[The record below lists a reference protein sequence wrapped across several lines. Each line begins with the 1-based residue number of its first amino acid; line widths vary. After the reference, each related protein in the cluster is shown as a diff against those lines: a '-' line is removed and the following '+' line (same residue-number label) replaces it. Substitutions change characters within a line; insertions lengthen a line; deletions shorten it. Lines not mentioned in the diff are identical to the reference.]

1 MNSIDKLIK
10 IFSEFPGIGPKQA
23 RRFVYFLINRS
34 ENYIDELK
42 KEITELRKSVASCT
56 DCKRYFLGKH
66 DDQTLCDICSDKNRD
81 NSILM
86 IVSRDIDLENV
97 EKSHPFVGKY
107 FVLGGLVPI
116 LDKNP
121 EQRIRLKALLALVSR
136 MIKNNSLNQSEGLVG
151 QTNQGNVGLKEIILG
166 LDANSE
172 AEYTGNILKSSL
184 SPITT
189 KYSIKISELGR
200 GLSTGTELEY
210 SDPET
215 IKSALNN
222 RK

>member
-23 RRFVYFLINRS
+23 RRFVYFLISRNQS
-34 ENYIDELK
+34 YIDELVQ
-42 KEITELRKSVASCT
+42 EVTSLRSGVATCF
-56 DCKRYFLGKH
+56 DCKRYFLAKH
-66 DDQTLCDICSDKNRD
+66 DDQNLCSVCSDKTRD
-81 NSILM
+81 TSILM

-97 EKSHPFVGKY
+97 EKSGTFKGKY

-116 LDKNP
+116 LDKEP
-121 EQRIRLKALLALVSR
+121 EKRIRLKELLALVSR
-136 MIKNNSLNQSEGLVG
+136 MSDK
-151 QTNQGNVGLKEIILG
+151 GLKEIILG

-184 SPITT
+184 SNLVE
-189 KYSIKISELGR
+189 KYNIKISELGR

>member
-1 MNSIDKLIK
+1 MNSIEKLIK

-23 RRFVYFLINRS
+23 RRFVYFLINKNDS
-34 ENYIDELK
+34 YIDDLK
-42 KEITELRKSVASCT
+42 NEITELRKGVSSCS
-56 DCKRYFLGKH
+56 DCKRYFFSRH
-66 DDQTLCDICSDKNRD
+66 EHQALCDICSDKNRD
-81 NSILM
+81 ISSLM
-86 IVSRDIDLENV
+86 VVSRDIDLENI
-97 EKSHPFVGKY
+97 EKANFFNGKY

-121 EQRIRLKALLALVSR
+121 EQRIRLKELLALVSR
-136 MIKNNSLNQSEGLVG
+136 TSDK
-151 QTNQGNVGLKEIILG
+151 GLKEIILG

-172 AEYTGNILKSSL
+172 AEYTANILKSSL

-210 SDPET
+210 SDTET
-215 IKSALNN
+215 IKNALKN
-222 RK
+222 RS

>member
-23 RRFVYFLINRS
+23 RRFVYFLINKNES
-34 ENYIDELK
+34 YIDELK
-42 KEITELRKSVASCT
+42 KEITELRKDVVSCAN
-56 DCKRYFLGKH
+56 CKRFFLAKR
-66 DDQTLCDICSDKNRD
+66 DDQILCSICSDKNRD

-86 IVSRDIDLENV
+86 IASRDIDLENI
-97 EKSHPFVGKY
+97 EKGHSYNGKY

-121 EQRIRLKALLALVSR
+121 EQIIRLKELLALVSR
-136 MIKNNSLNQSEGLVG
+136 MSDK
-151 QTNQGNVGLKEIILG
+151 GLKEIILG

-184 SPITT
+184 SPITE

-215 IKSALNN
+215 IKNALKN
-222 RK
+222 RS

>member
-1 MNSIDKLIK
+1 MNSIDKLVK

-23 RRFVYFLINRS
+23 RRFVYFLINRNES
-34 ENYIDELK
+34 YIDELK
-42 KEITELRKSVASCT
+42 NEITQLRHGVITCT
-56 DCKRYFLGKH
+56 DCKRYFFARI
-66 DDQTLCDICSDKNRD
+66 DDQRLCDICADKNRD
-81 NSILM
+81 QSILM

-97 EKSHPFVGKY
+97 EKGHSFNGKY

-121 EQRIRLKALLALVSR
+121 EQRIRLKELLALVSR
-136 MIKNNSLNQSEGLVG
+136 MSDK
-151 QTNQGNVGLKEIILG
+151 GLKEIILG

-215 IKSALNN
+215 IKNALKN
-222 RK
+222 RS

>member
-10 IFSEFPGIGPKQA
+10 KFSEFPGIGPKQA
-23 RRFVYFLINRS
+23 RRFVYFLINRHES
-34 ENYIDELK
+34 YIEELK
-42 KEITELRKSVASCT
+42 NEITELRRNVSSCS
-56 DCKRYFLGKH
+56 DCKRYFFSRVEG
-66 DDQTLCDICSDKNRD
+66 QTLCDICADKTRD

-97 EKSHPFVGKY
+97 EKSHPFLGKY

-121 EQRIRLKALLALVSR
+121 EQRIRLKELLALVSR
-136 MIKNNSLNQSEGLVG
+136 MSGKGL
-151 QTNQGNVGLKEIILG
+151 TEIILG

-172 AEYTGNILKSSL
+172 GEYTANILKSSL
-184 SPITT
+184 TPITS

-215 IKSALNN
+215 IKFALKN
-222 RK
+222 RS

>member
-10 IFSEFPGIGPKQA
+10 LFSDFPGIGPKQA
-23 RRFVYFLINRS
+23 RRFVYFLITRHGS
-34 ENYIDELK
+34 YIEELK
-42 KEITELRKSVASCT
+42 REITNLKASITSCA
-56 DCKRYFLGKH
+56 DCKRYFTKGPNATELCEICA
-66 DDQTLCDICSDKNRD
+66 DTTRDQTT
-81 NSILM
+81 LM
-86 IVSRDIDLENV
+86 IVGQDIDLNNV
-97 EKSHPFVGKY
+97 EKSHMFLGKY

-121 EQRIRLKALLALVSR
+121 EQRIRLNELLSLVSR
-136 MIKNNSLNQSEGLVG
+136 MADE
-151 QTNQGNVGLKEIILG
+151 GLKEIVLA

-172 AEYTGNILKSSL
+172 GEYTANLLKDSL
-184 SPITT
+184 SPMIT

-215 IKSALNN
+215 IKSAFQN

>member
-23 RRFVYFLINRS
+23 RRFVYFLITRS
-34 ENYIDELK
+34 EGYIEEFK
-42 KEITELRKSVASCT
+42 NEITELRSDIESCADCRRYFSNTLQRGKSVN
-56 DCKRYFLGKH
+56 GKN
-66 DDQTLCDICSDKNRD
+66 LCSICADSTRD
-81 NSILM
+81 RSSLM
-86 IVSRDIDLENV
+86 VVSRDIDLENI
-97 EKSHPFVGKY
+97 EKSHSFNGIY

-121 EQRIRLKALLALVSR
+121 EQRIRLKELLSLVSR
-136 MIKNNSLNQSEGLVG
+136 ISDK
-151 QTNQGNVGLKEIILG
+151 GLKEIILG

-172 AEYTGNILKSSL
+172 AEYTAEILKVSL
-184 SPITT
+184 FAICQ

-215 IKSALNN
+215 IKNALKN
-222 RK
+222 RS

>member
-23 RRFVYFLINRS
+23 RRFVYFLITRS
-34 ENYIDELK
+34 DSYIEDFK
-42 KEITELRKSVASCT
+42 REITELKADIESCS
-56 DCKRYFLGKH
+56 DCKRYFAKSINKKNV
-66 DDQTLCDICSDKNRD
+66 CSICADMTRD
-81 NSILM
+81 AVSLM
-86 IVSRDIDLENV
+86 IVSRDIDLENI
-97 EKSHPFVGKY
+97 EKSHTYLGKY

-121 EQRIRLKALLALVSR
+121 EQKIRLKELLALVSR
-136 MIKNNSLNQSEGLVG
+136 VSDKGLR
-151 QTNQGNVGLKEIILG
+151 EIILG

-172 AEYTGNILKSSL
+172 GEYTAEILKTAL
-184 SPITT
+184 AALTE

-215 IKSALNN
+215 IKNALKN
-222 RK
+222 RG

>member
-1 MNSIDKLIK
+1 MTIQKNKMNSIDKLVK

-23 RRFVYFLINRS
+23 RRFVYFLINRHES
-34 ENYIDELK
+34 YIDELK
-42 KEITELRKSVASCT
+42 NEITELRKGIVSCS
-56 DCKRYFLGKH
+56 DCKRYYFGRH
-66 DDQTLCDICSDKNRD
+66 DGQTLCDICADKNRD
-81 NSILM
+81 SSILM
-86 IVSRDIDLENV
+86 IVSRDIDLENI
-97 EKSHPFVGKY
+97 EKGHSFNGKY

-121 EQRIRLKALLALVSR
+121 EQRIRLKELLALVSR
-136 MIKNNSLNQSEGLVG
+136 MSDK
-151 QTNQGNVGLKEIILG
+151 GLKEIILG

-184 SPITT
+184 SLITT
-189 KYSIKISELGR
+189 KYLIKISELGR

-215 IKSALNN
+215 IKNALKN
-222 RK
+222 RS

>member
-10 IFSEFPGIGPKQA
+10 KFSEFPGIGPKQA
-23 RRFVYFLINRS
+23 RRFVYFLINRHES
-34 ENYIDELK
+34 YIEELK
-42 KEITELRKSVASCT
+42 NEITELRKSISSCF
-56 DCKRYFLGKH
+56 DCKRYFFSRH
-66 DDQTLCDICSDKNRD
+66 DDQNLCDICSDKNRD
-81 NSILM
+81 VSILM

-97 EKSHPFVGKY
+97 EKSHALNCKY

-121 EQRIRLKALLALVSR
+121 EQRIRLKELLALVSR
-136 MIKNNSLNQSEGLVG
+136 MSDK
-151 QTNQGNVGLKEIILG
+151 GLKEIILG

-184 SPITT
+184 SPIIT

-215 IKSALNN
+215 IKNALKN
-222 RK
+222 RS

>member
-23 RRFVYFLINRS
+23 RRFVYFLITKNDAYVEEFKS
-34 ENYIDELK
+34 EIS
-42 KEITELRKSVASCT
+42 ELRSDIESCA
-56 DCKRYFLGKH
+56 DCKRYFSISVQKGKTVNGK
-66 DDQTLCDICSDKNRD
+66 DLCDICADASRD
-81 NSILM
+81 NTLLM
-86 IVSRDIDLENV
+86 IVAQDVDLNNI
-97 EKSHPFVGKY
+97 EKGHLFNGKY

-116 LDKNP
+116 LDKEP
-121 EQRIRLKALLALVSR
+121 EKRIRLKDLLSLTSR
-136 MIKNNSLNQSEGLVG
+136 MSDK
-151 QTNQGNVGLKEIILG
+151 GLKEIILG

-172 AEYTGNILKSSL
+172 GEYTADLLKKELSL
-184 SPITT
+184 IAT

-215 IKSALNN
+215 IKNAFEN
-222 RK
+222 RR

>member
-1 MNSIDKLIK
+1 MNSIDKLIQ

-23 RRFVYFLINRS
+23 RRFVYFLINRN
-34 ENYIDELK
+34 EAYIEELK
-42 KEITELRKSVASCT
+42 NQISELRKGVSSCF
-56 DCKRYFLGKH
+56 DCKRYFFSKF
-66 DDQTLCDICSDKNRD
+66 DTQTLCSICSDKTRD
-81 NSILM
+81 TSILM
-86 IVSRDIDLENV
+86 IVSRDIDLENI
-97 EKSHPFVGKY
+97 EKGHSFLGKY

-121 EQRIRLKALLALVSR
+121 EQRIRLKELLALVSR
-136 MIKNNSLNQSEGLVG
+136 MSDK
-151 QTNQGNVGLKEIILG
+151 GLKEIILG

-172 AEYTGNILKSSL
+172 AEYTGNILKTSL
-184 SPITT
+184 SPITE

-215 IKSALNN
+215 IKNALKN
-222 RK
+222 RS

>member
-1 MNSIDKLIK
+1 MNSIDKLIQ

-23 RRFVYFLINRS
+23 RRFVYFLINK
-34 ENYIDELK
+34 NAGYIDELK
-42 KEITELRKSVASCT
+42 KEITELRNGVVSCS
-56 DCKRYFLGKH
+56 DCKRYFFGKH
-66 DDQTLCDICSDKNRD
+66 DEQMLCSICSDKNRD

-97 EKSHPFVGKY
+97 EKSHPFAGKY

-121 EQRIRLKALLALVSR
+121 EQRIRLKELLALVSR
-136 MIKNNSLNQSEGLVG
+136 MSDK
-151 QTNQGNVGLKEIILG
+151 GLKEIILG

-184 SPITT
+184 SSITT

-215 IKSALNN
+215 IKNALKN
-222 RK
+222 RS

>member
-1 MNSIDKLIK
+1 
-10 IFSEFPGIGPKQA
+10 
-23 RRFVYFLINRS
+23 
-34 ENYIDELK
+34 
-42 KEITELRKSVASCT
+42 
-56 DCKRYFLGKH
+56 
-66 DDQTLCDICSDKNRD
+66 
-81 NSILM
+81 M

-97 EKSHPFVGKY
+97 EKSHPFSGKY

-121 EQRIRLKALLALVSR
+121 EQRIRLKELLALVSR
-136 MIKNNSLNQSEGLVG
+136 MSDK
-151 QTNQGNVGLKEIILG
+151 GLKEIILG

-172 AEYTGNILKSSL
+172 AEYTANILKSSL
-184 SPITT
+184 SPITE

-215 IKSALNN
+215 IKNALKN
-222 RK
+222 RS

>member
-1 MNSIDKLIK
+1 MDSIEKLIK

-23 RRFVYFLINRS
+23 RRFVYFLINK
-34 ENYIDELK
+34 NGGYVDELK
-42 KEITELRKSVASCT
+42 NEIVELRKNVTSCS
-56 DCKRYFLGKH
+56 DCKRYYFSKH
-66 DDQTLCDICSDKNRD
+66 ENQNLCDICSDKKRD
-81 NSILM
+81 ESILM
-86 IVSRDIDLENV
+86 IVSRDVDLENV
-97 EKSHPFVGKY
+97 ERSHPFLGKY

-121 EQRIRLKALLALVSR
+121 EQKIRLKELLALVSR
-136 MIKNNSLNQSEGLVG
+136 MSEK
-151 QTNQGNVGLKEIILG
+151 GLKEIILG

-172 AEYTGNILKSSL
+172 GEYTANILKTSL
-184 SPITT
+184 SPLTK
-189 KYSIKISELGR
+189 KYSITISELGR

-215 IKSALNN
+215 IKNAFQN